1 MKGRM
6 RGEITALDKAV
17 QHAVIA
23 VTLTACW
30 SAPASSPVHTVLG
43 SRGTG
48 FAAALAAAATAG
60 SVGTMRGA

>member
-1 MKGRM
+1 MTGKT
-6 RGEITALDKAV
+6 RGTRAALDKAI

-30 SAPASSPVHTVLG
+30 SAPASNPVHTVLG